1 MSSMAD
7 EVERLSNAISR
18 LLEKPFRRIDRATET
33 LVRRDVGLSIA
44 RRIERLS
51 ARGLR
56 ALRLAIERFERARS
70 ERARR
75 KAYND
80 VLRALYGRKGAR
92 VLRKALEAG
101 ILSEEE
107 VVELAKRK
115 LRRKAV
121 GARSARKAKKRAPPQ
136 RLPAYEIQQCWSEC
150 GHPRRNKKC
159 WSRCMRQAWSSSV
172 IPENRAR
179 GRA

>member
-1 MSSMAD
+1 MASSSLPD

-33 LVRRDVGLSIA
+33 LLRRDIGLSIA
-44 RRIERLS
+44 RRIERLG

-56 ALRLAIERFERARS
+56 ALRQAIERFERART

-75 KAYND
+75 RAYNE
-80 VLRALYGRKGAR
+80 VLKALYGRRGSR
-92 VLRKALEAG
+92 VLRKAVEAG

-115 LRRKAV
+115 LRRKA
-121 GARSARKAKKRAPPQ
+121 ARVRPARRVKRPAAKKR
-136 RLPAYEIQQCWSEC
+136 RKGKGE
-150 GHPRRNKKC
+150 R
-159 WSRCMRQAWSSSV
+159 
-172 IPENRAR
+172 
-179 GRA
+179 